1 MFEHCVIELSP
12 HDLLCFHVFKL
23 NVANWNGHDF
33 AISWIINMAG
43 HHCPTSNLLHMIIH
57 DPRVLYIAFGL
68 HLCTKSHSTPNPVN
82 EHLEMNDLLTK
93 YFTHETTFFD
103 EIVMTLRLQL
113 KDIVNVTSTQMLLE

>member
-1 MFEHCVIELSP
+1 
-12 HDLLCFHVFKL
+12 
-23 NVANWNGHDF
+23 
-33 AISWIINMAG
+33 
-43 HHCPTSNLLHMIIH
+43 MIIH

-113 KDIVNVTSTQMLLE
+113 KDIVNVTSTQMLLEWSNKVLYIWQGQDKKFVLNLFELTALENLATIVTTIIEQMFGKKGFIGA